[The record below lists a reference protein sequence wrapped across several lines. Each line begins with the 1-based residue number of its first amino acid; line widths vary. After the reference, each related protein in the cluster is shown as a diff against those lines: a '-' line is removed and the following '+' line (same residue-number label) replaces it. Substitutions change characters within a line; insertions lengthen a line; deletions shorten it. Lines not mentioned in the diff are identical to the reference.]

1 MIRWQ
6 FYRDR
11 RHLTARSGNGG
22 TDYGCYSFAGDSKG
36 FAASFINFA
45 TPLKLAAHLRQAAF
59 SLAEVMVAVGI
70 FGILASSSIVA
81 LNQMNNRAFLS
92 RCQTGASTVAQN
104 QIDLILS
111 DMPFNPQK
119 NQVPPEL
126 TIGTTNLG
134 SATNATVPVYTD
146 PRVGGIVVFG
156 WMDTTVTDTATTV
169 NGVALSIYRISVKVS
184 YKFRGKT
191 YAVTMDTMRC
201 SDI

>member
-1 MIRWQ
+1 M
-6 FYRDR
+6 
-11 RHLTARSGNGG
+11 
-22 TDYGCYSFAGDSKG
+22 
-36 FAASFINFA
+36 
-45 TPLKLAAHLRQAAF
+45 KLAHHLRNAAF

-70 FGILASSSIVA
+70 FGIMASSSIVA
-81 LNQMNNRAFLS
+81 LNQMNNRAFIS

-126 TIGTTNLG
+126 TVGTTTLG
-134 SATNATVPVYTD
+134 SITNPTVAVYTD
-146 PRVGGIVVFG
+146 PRVGVVYG
-156 WMDTTVTDTATTV
+156 WMATTVADTATTV
-169 NGVALSIYRISVKVS
+169 NGVALSIYRISVTVS

-191 YAVTMDTMRC
+191 YAVKMNTMRC

>member
-1 MIRWQ
+1 MKLSIR
-6 FYRDR
+6 
-11 RHLTARSGNGG
+11 
-22 TDYGCYSFAGDSKG
+22 
-36 FAASFINFA
+36 
-45 TPLKLAAHLRQAAF
+45 LRQAAF

-70 FGILASSSIVA
+70 FGIMASASIVA
-81 LNQMNNRAFLS
+81 LNQMNNRAFIS

-126 TIGTTNLG
+126 SVGTTTDG
-134 SATNATVPVYTD
+134 SATAPTVPIYTD
-146 PRVGGIVVFG
+146 PRTGGIVIRG
-156 WMDTTVTDTATTV
+156 WMTTTIADTGTTMS
-169 NGVALSIYRISVKVS
+169 GVALSVYRVSVTVT

-191 YAVTMDTMRC
+191 YAVTMNSMRC

>member
-1 MIRWQ
+1 M
-6 FYRDR
+6 
-11 RHLTARSGNGG
+11 
-22 TDYGCYSFAGDSKG
+22 
-36 FAASFINFA
+36 
-45 TPLKLAAHLRQAAF
+45 KLSTHLRQAAF

-70 FGILASSSIVA
+70 FGIMASASIVA
-81 LNQMNNRAFLS
+81 LNQMNNRAFIS

-126 TIGTTNLG
+126 TIGTTVTG
-134 SATNATVPVYTD
+134 SASNPSVPVYTD
-146 PRVGGIVVFG
+146 PRIGGIVIRG
-156 WMDTTVTDTATTV
+156 WMTTIIADTGTTI
-169 NGVALSIYRISVKVS
+169 NGVALSIYRVSVTVS

-191 YAVTMDTMRC
+191 YAVTMSSMRC